1 MKQIVKLMCLAVFTF
16 GIAYGTQAQFRQSV
30 FLNTNLPTGNF
41 ASSAS
46 NGPVLNPAYTT
57 GVPLTYE
64 QVGKDAS
71 VGFGL
76 GYRASY
82 RFDVGVGQVAPFV
95 QVDVL
100 WNTISSS
107 WNDKYLNENL
117 NAPTYFNFP
126 FMAGVSYL
134 YDQLWNDITPYA
146 EFGVGADML
155 WITAEGKPASQDNGS
170 NYYAYNPSFAMS
182 WMLGAGA
189 YFGRHVS
196 VGIYY
201 YGMGKHAIDYTSAC
215 LSHNNLAQA
224 QLDANN
230 LLNHGRETRTVGSL
244 AFRIGFHF

>member
-41 ASSAS
+41 GQNVSS
-46 NGPVLNPAYTT
+46 NHTT
-57 GVPLTYE
+57 VPLTYE
-64 QVGKDAS
+64 EVGKGAS

-117 NAPTYFNFP
+117 TAPTYFNIP

-155 WITAEGKPASQDNGS
+155 WITAEGKPASQNNGIY
-170 NYYAYNPSFAMS
+170 YYAYNPSFAMS

-215 LSHNNLAQA
+215 LSHNNLAQT

-244 AFRIGFHF
+244 ALRIGFHF